1 MRDCGFRLICR
12 FVVGNGGLELGIP
25 VHQALAAVNEALLE
39 QVEEGVAHGLRANR
53 VQREALTAPVTA
65 DAQAL
70 ELLGDAGFV
79 FVFPFPD
86 AFHQRVAA
94 DVVAGLV
101 FVLEKALFDDCL
113 RGDTRMV
120 RTRNPQRVAAGLTA
134 VAYQN
139 ILERIV
145 ECVSQMERAGNVR
158 GRNHDRERFA
168 LSAGCKTVILSP
180 GLMPSGFHIF
190 RIVTSFHS
198 GHKFRKNADGY
209 PRIGGNP
216 PVFSE
221 KKVFFVIQSETQ

>member
-1 MRDCGFRLICR
+1 MALHVFVVD

-25 VHQALAAVNEALLE
+25 VHQALAAVDEALLE
-39 QVEEGVAHGLRANR
+39 KVEEGVAHGLGADR
-53 VQREALTAPVTA
+53 VQREALTAPVAA

-79 FVFPFPD
+79 FVLPFPD
-86 AFHQRVAA
+86 AFHQGVAA

-113 RGDTRMV
+113 RGDTGVV
-120 RTRNPQRVAAGLTA
+120 RTRNPQRVAARLAA

-139 ILERIV
+139 VLERIV
-145 ECVSQMERAGNVR
+145 ERVSQMERAGNVR

-180 GLMPSGFHIF
+180 GLVPSGFHIF

-198 GHKFRKNADGY
+198 GHKFSKM
-209 PRIGGNP
+209 P
-216 PVFSE
+216 PLSFPA
-221 KKVFFVIQSETQ
+221 